1 MNVTQ
6 IASAVLNNVMDAL
19 KGAVSN
25 VAMSIEQLED
35 EVIAERN
42 NIIKEYFL
50 KGLIGLQE
58 LYNSVNCVEVNC
70 DYMSKCCDLPVGKKA
85 LHFEIPPILLMNGV
99 STVNFVG
106 SIDRQESY
114 TVYTDNSYQFHKYR
128 KRKSDSPYVYLDPT
142 INANGNIDGYIFNVP
157 YVKYI
162 SVTALFLDP
171 RQLDQFD
178 CCADI
183 DSLTECGIL
192 SNDIIHRLS
201 QKKVLYYRQLM
212 LPAQPN
218 TQTAL

>member
-218 TQTAL
+218 TQTVL

>member
-25 VAMSIEQLED
+25 VAMSTEQLED

-99 STVNFVG
+99 STVSFVG

>member
-50 KGLIGLQE
+50 KGFIGLQE

>member
-19 KGAVSN
+19 KGTVSN

-50 KGLIGLQE
+50 KGIIGLQE
-58 LYNSVNCVEVNC
+58 LYNSVNCIEVDC
-70 DYMSKCCDLPVGKKA
+70 DYMSKCCDLPIGKKV
-85 LHFEIPPILLMNGV
+85 LHFEIPQVMLINGV
-99 STVNFVG
+99 NTVDFIG
-106 SIDRQESY
+106 SIDKQEQY
-114 TVYTDNSYQFHKYR
+114 TVYIDNSYKFHKYR
-128 KRKSDSPYVYLDPT
+128 KRKSESPYVYLDPT
-142 INANGNIDGYIFNVP
+142 INANGKIDGYIFNVP
-157 YVKYI
+157 FVKYI
-162 SVTALFLDP
+162 SMTALFLDP
-171 RQLDQFD
+171 RQLSDFD

-212 LPAQPN
+212 LPPQPN
-218 TQTAL
+218 TQSAL

>member
-212 LPAQPN
+212 
-218 TQTAL
+218 

>member
-50 KGLIGLQE
+50 KGVLGLQE
-58 LYNSVNCVEVNC
+58 LYNSVNCIEVDC

-85 LHFEIPPILLMNGV
+85 IHFEIPPIMLINGV
-99 STVNFVG
+99 STVNFIG
-106 SIDRQESY
+106 SVDKQTQY
-114 TVYTDNSYQFHKYR
+114 TVYTDNSYKFHKYS
-128 KRKSDSPYVYLDPT
+128 KRGGSKPYVYLDPT
-142 INANGNIDGYIFNVP
+142 VNKNGNIDGYIFNAPFVR
-157 YVKYI
+157 YI
-162 SVTALFLDP
+162 SITALFLDP
-171 RQLDQFD
+171 RQLSEFE

-183 DSLTECGIL
+183 DVLTECGIL
-192 SNDIIHRLS
+192 TNDIIHRLS

>member
-19 KGAVSN
+19 KGTVSN

-50 KGLIGLQE
+50 KGVIGLQE
-58 LYNSVNCVEVNC
+58 LYNSVNCIEVDC
-70 DYMSKCCDLPVGKKA
+70 DYMSKCCDLPIGKKA
-85 LHFEIPPILLMNGV
+85 LHFEIPRVMLINGV
-99 STVNFVG
+99 NTVDFIG
-106 SIDRQESY
+106 SIDKQEQY
-114 TVYTDNSYQFHKYR
+114 TVYTDNSYKFHKYR
-128 KRKSDSPYVYLDPT
+128 KRKSESPYVYLDPT
-142 INANGNIDGYIFNVP
+142 INANGKIDGYIFNVP
-157 YVKYI
+157 FVKYV
-162 SVTALFLDP
+162 SMTALFLDP
-171 RQLDQFD
+171 RQLSDFD

-212 LPAQPN
+212 LPPQPN
-218 TQTAL
+218 TQSAL

>member
-178 CCADI
+178 CCSDI

>member
-99 STVNFVG
+99 STVSFVG

>member
-142 INANGNIDGYIFNVP
+142 VNANGNIDGYIFNVP

-178 CCADI
+178 CCADV

>member
-106 SIDRQESY
+106 SIDRQEYY

>member
-50 KGLIGLQE
+50 KGFIGLQE

-218 TQTAL
+218 TQTVL